1 MIDAMNVTD
10 YNRTPDQLERFLMF
24 CCAVAG
30 KNALTTDKAFDR
42 LVTWVED
49 NSEIHDRGTLLEW
62 WGALCETKLAT
73 PERLKSFGFG
83 CYNHRYKTFY
93 SLYKAKCEG
102 FNFAFASTDDLETL
116 PGIGMKTSRYF
127 ILHSRKNVPLA
138 VLDRH
143 VLRYLGEIGV
153 ENVPESTPTKPS
165 EYLRLE
171 KEFLKTV
178 PRGKTPAQHDID
190 IWKLYRAE

>member
-42 LVTWVED
+42 LVTWVYA
-49 NSEIHDRGTLLEW
+49 NSDIQEHGTLLDW
-62 WGALCETKLAT
+62 WGDLVEKGIAT
-73 PERLKSFGFG
+73 PALLKSFGFG
-83 CYNHRYKTFY
+83 CYNQRHKTFY
-93 SLYKAKCEG
+93 AIYSAKKQGMQFSRE
-102 FNFAFASTDDLETL
+102 SPEVLETI

-127 ILHSRKNVPLA
+127 ILHSRQSVPFA

-143 VLRYLGEIGV
+143 VLRYLGEKGV
-153 ENVPESTPTKPS
+153 ANVPESTPTTAK

-171 KEFLKTV
+171 TEFLKTV
-178 PRGKTPAQHDID
+178 PRGKTPANHDLD
-190 IWKLYRAE
+190 IWKAYRAE